1 MSRNQANVQRSVKDI
16 LVSHEE
22 RIQTILKELGQG
34 NVADNRSVQNIE
46 KKQHQQDELSKKMMM
61 NQRTFNNS
69 LQLLNGRLSKVE
81 QLLVEVSLD
90 IRTLKKRVFS
100 ENNIHLD
107 ITEKSVEDDK
117 TSVEVKVEDQSE
129 QNASEEVIRD
139 TKEIIK
145 ELATKAASISASSIS
160 ASLVANKI
168 NDKTTSEVITTE
180 EVKEEIKEEIKKTK
194 KEKKGELSVVINE
207 NKNEEF

>member
-1 MSRNQANVQRSVKDI
+1 MSRNQTNVQRSVKDV

-22 RIQTILKELGQG
+22 RIQTILKQLGQG
-34 NVADNRSVQNIE
+34 SAVDNRSVQNVE

-90 IRTLKKRVFS
+90 IRNLKKRVLS

-107 ITEKSVEDDK
+107 ISEKTGDLVNEVAEAPK
-117 TSVEVKVEDQSE
+117 EVKVEE
-129 QNASEEVIRD
+129 PPVVEEASE
-139 TKEIIK
+139 
-145 ELATKAASISASSIS
+145 ATAEASAEEATETNVEEAA
-160 ASLVANKI
+160 
-168 NDKTTSEVITTE
+168 NDEPVKDD
-180 EVKEEIKEEIKKTK
+180 VKEEVNEEIKKTR
-194 KEKKGELSVVINE
+194 KEKKGDLSVVIDE

>member
-1 MSRNQANVQRSVKDI
+1 MSKNQTNVQRSVKDI

-22 RIQTILKELGQG
+22 RIQTILKQLGQG
-34 NVADNRSVQNIE
+34 SAVDNRSVQNVE

-90 IRTLKKRVFS
+90 IRNLKKRVLS

-107 ITEKSVEDDK
+107 ISEKTGDLVSEVAEAPK
-117 TSVEVKVEDQSE
+117 EVKVEE
-129 QNASEEVIRD
+129 PPVVEEASEASAE
-139 TKEIIK
+139 E
-145 ELATKAASISASSIS
+145 ATEANAEASAEEATETNIEEAATDEP
-160 ASLVANKI
+160 VK
-168 NDKTTSEVITTE
+168 DDVKE
-180 EVKEEIKEEIKKTK
+180 EVKEEIKKTR
-194 KEKKGELSVVINE
+194 KEKKGDLSVVIDE

>member
-1 MSRNQANVQRSVKDI
+1 MSRNQTNVQRSVKDI

-22 RIQTILKELGQG
+22 RIQSILKQLGQG
-34 NVADNRSVQNIE
+34 SAADNRSVQNVE

-90 IRTLKKRVFS
+90 IRNLKKRILS

-107 ITEKSVEDDK
+107 ISEKTGDLVSEVAEAPK
-117 TSVEVKVEDQSE
+117 EVKVEDTPTVE
-129 QNASEEVIRD
+129 
-139 TKEIIK
+139 
-145 ELATKAASISASSIS
+145 AT
-160 ASLVANKI
+160 
-168 NDKTTSEVITTE
+168 EP
-180 EVKEEIKEEIKKTK
+180 VKEEAQEAEKDDVKEEAQEAEKDDVKEEAQEAEKDDVKEEVKEEIKKTK
-194 KEKKGELSVVINE
+194 KEKKGGLTVLIDED
-207 NKNEEF
+207 KNEEF

>member
-1 MSRNQANVQRSVKDI
+1 MSRNQTNVQRSVKDI

-22 RIQTILKELGQG
+22 RIQSILKQLGQG
-34 NVADNRSVQNIE
+34 SAADNRSVQNVE

-90 IRTLKKRVFS
+90 IRNLKKRVLS

-107 ITEKSVEDDK
+107 ISEKTGDLVNEVAEAPK
-117 TSVEVKVEDQSE
+117 EVKVEE
-129 QNASEEVIRD
+129 PPVVEEASE
-139 TKEIIK
+139 
-145 ELATKAASISASSIS
+145 ASAEASAE
-160 ASLVANKI
+160 
-168 NDKTTSEVITTE
+168 KTATE
-180 EVKEEIKEEIKKTK
+180 EATEPTTDEAAATDEPVKEEVNDDVKEEVKEEIKKTK
-194 KEKKGELSVVINE
+194 KEKKGDLSVVIDE

>member
-1 MSRNQANVQRSVKDI
+1 MSKNQANVQRSVKDI

-22 RIQTILKELGQG
+22 RIQTILKQLGQG
-34 NVADNRSVQNIE
+34 SVADNRSVQNVE

-90 IRTLKKRVFS
+90 IRTLKKRVLS

-107 ITEKSVEDDK
+107 ISEKTDEQVNDETE
-117 TSVEVKVEDQSE
+117 
-129 QNASEEVIRD
+129 ASE
-139 TKEIIK
+139 
-145 ELATKAASISASSIS
+145 
-160 ASLVANKI
+160 
-168 NDKTTSEVITTE
+168 KTTEETTQQATEETTEEATEETTE
-180 EVKEEIKEEIKKTK
+180 EVVEATEPVKDDVKEEVKEEIKKTK
-194 KEKKGELSVVINE
+194 KEKKGEVSVVIDE

>member
-1 MSRNQANVQRSVKDI
+1 MSKNQTNVQRSVKDI

-22 RIQTILKELGQG
+22 RIQTILKQLGQG
-34 NVADNRSVQNIE
+34 SAVDNRSVQNVE

-90 IRTLKKRVFS
+90 IRNLKKRVLS

-107 ITEKSVEDDK
+107 ISEKTGDLVNEVAEAPK
-117 TSVEVKVEDQSE
+117 EVKVEE
-129 QNASEEVIRD
+129 PPVVEEASEASAE
-139 TKEIIK
+139 E
-145 ELATKAASISASSIS
+145 ATEANAEASAEEATETNIEEAATDEP
-160 ASLVANKI
+160 VK
-168 NDKTTSEVITTE
+168 DDVKE
-180 EVKEEIKEEIKKTK
+180 EVKEEIKKTR
-194 KEKKGELSVVINE
+194 KEKKGDLSVVIDE

>member
-1 MSRNQANVQRSVKDI
+1 MSRNQTNVQRSVKDI

-22 RIQTILKELGQG
+22 RIQSILKQLGQG
-34 NVADNRSVQNIE
+34 SAADNRSVQNVE

-90 IRTLKKRVFS
+90 IRNLKKRVLS

-107 ITEKSVEDDK
+107 ISEKTGDLVNEVAEAPK
-117 TSVEVKVEDQSE
+117 EVKVEE
-129 QNASEEVIRD
+129 PPVVEEASEASAEK
-139 TKEIIK
+139 T
-145 ELATKAASISASSIS
+145 ATEEATEPTTDEAAAS
-160 ASLVANKI
+160 
-168 NDKTTSEVITTE
+168 DEP
-180 EVKEEIKEEIKKTK
+180 VKEEVNDDVKEEVKEEIKKTK
-194 KEKKGELSVVINE
+194 KEKKGDLSVVIDE